1 MACAVC
7 PPKNLHLT
15 LYMKHFFFKQ
25 MATINFITMSL
36 TSILISINQK
46 KRLNAAIIMEIR
58 KLNPKFSARLTQMT
72 INRDYIQHMNSWN
85 ISFFRTKLNQS
96 QFFGGTWDSTIYP
109 MFPKIFKLFRETK
122 NQRFTLILKPIKY
135 TKHKRIKSIYV
146 KM

>member
-15 LYMKHFFFKQ
+15 LYMKHFFSTQ

-46 KRLNAAIIMEIR
+46 KRLNAIIKMEIR
-58 KLNPKFSARLTQMT
+58 KLNPKYSTRLTQMT

-85 ISFFRTKLNQS
+85 ISFFRTKLNLPNI
-96 QFFGGTWDSTIYP
+96 FIYIYNIYLP
-109 MFPKIFKLFRETK
+109 HIF
-122 NQRFTLILKPIKY
+122 FTLILKPIKY
-135 TKHKRIKSIYV
+135 TKHKRNKSIYV
-146 KM
+146 KIYKITI